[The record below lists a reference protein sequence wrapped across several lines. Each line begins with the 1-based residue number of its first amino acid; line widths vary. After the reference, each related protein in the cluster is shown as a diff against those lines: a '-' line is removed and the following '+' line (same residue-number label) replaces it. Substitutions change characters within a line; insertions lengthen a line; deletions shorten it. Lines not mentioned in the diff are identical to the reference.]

1 MNFGGRFQ
9 WLFVVGVI
17 GVDLL
22 DLRHWF
28 IGFPTGFLSSCG
40 SSGDSAMLTL
50 GGLVSIVNNVRW
62 FQFKVV
68 IFSEFVAEYFSY
80 LWLKFQRF
88 SLKFVEVVAISVR
101 LNFDSWGFSTVNNV
115 RWFLFIVV
123 IFSGFVVGYFSY
135 LWLKFQSFSLH
146 FVEVVAI
153 SVRIIWCWRLA
164 V

>member
-1 MNFGGRFQ
+1 
-9 WLFVVGVI
+9 
-17 GVDLL
+17 
-22 DLRHWF
+22 
-28 IGFPTGFLSSCG
+28 
-40 SSGDSAMLTL
+40 MLTL

-101 LNFDSWGFSTVNNV
+101 LSFDSWGFSTVNNV

-135 LWLKFQSFSLH
+135 LWLKFQSFSLN

-153 SVRIIWCWRLA
+153 SVRII
-164 V
+164 